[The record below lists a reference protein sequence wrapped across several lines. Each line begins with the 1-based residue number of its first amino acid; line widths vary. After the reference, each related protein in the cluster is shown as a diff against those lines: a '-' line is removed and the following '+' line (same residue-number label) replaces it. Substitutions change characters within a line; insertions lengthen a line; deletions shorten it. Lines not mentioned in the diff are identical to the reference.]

1 MINVSIVWDYRR
13 RTEKGQ
19 EGPLE
24 IRITANRKPYYINT
38 GVRVREREF
47 VGGSVVGR
55 MDAPELNKRLTV
67 LYNRVNDEVTK
78 CIEES
83 RPIEVS
89 EIKRRVW
96 LAIEYQT
103 KDETTFVDWIEEQEP
118 LLGLKADTLKHYKT
132 LRMRLREFGGI
143 LRWQDINVENIVR
156 FDAWLHTLQKKQTKA
171 REVAGLPVANIS
183 DGAVYNYHK
192 TLKRMINHAVMMGR
206 MDRNPY
212 DRLRGRFKR
221 GDKENVEYL
230 TEDEM
235 RLVMDLHP
243 VVGSDIAKAR
253 DLFVFQMLTGM
264 SYSDAQAFNIKNYK
278 QIDGKWVTAGE
289 RIKTGAQF
297 ISQLLPPVVDVLER
311 NGWKVP
317 KLTNQKY
324 NGLLKTIG
332 ATIGIER
339 MHSHLARHTFATY
352 FLSKDTRIEHV
363 QKMLGH
369 KDIKTTQRYAKV
381 LAKDVHDDFDRVG
394 MTLVDDL

>member
-13 RTEKGQ
+13 RTDKGQ

-55 MDAPELNKRLTV
+55 VDAPELNKRLTV

-83 RPIEVS
+83 RAIDVTD
-89 EIKRRVW
+89 IKKRVW
-96 LAIEYQT
+96 LAIEYQA

-156 FDAWLHTLQKKQTKA
+156 FDAWLHTLEKKQTKA
-171 REVAGLPVANIS
+171 REVAGLPVVNIS

-235 RLVMDLHP
+235 RLVMDLRP
-243 VVGSDIAKAR
+243 IVGSDIAKAR

-264 SYSDAQAFNIKNYK
+264 SYSDAQAFDIKNYK
-278 QIDGKWVTAGE
+278 QVDGKWVTAGE

>member
-55 MDAPELNKRLTV
+55 VDAPELNKRLTV

-83 RPIEVS
+83 RAIDVTD
-89 EIKRRVW
+89 IKKRVW
-96 LAIEYQT
+96 LAIEYQA

-143 LRWQDINVENIVR
+143 LRWQDITVENIVR

-171 REVAGLPVANIS
+171 REVAGLPVVNIS

-192 TLKRMINHAVMMGR
+192 TLTRMINHAVMMGR
-206 MDRNPY
+206 MDNNPY
-212 DRLRGRFKR
+212 NRLHGRFKR
-221 GDKENVEYL
+221 GDKENFEYM

-235 RLVMDLHP
+235 RLVLDLHP
-243 VVGSDIAKAR
+243 IVGSDIAKAR

-264 SYSDAQAFNIKNYK
+264 SYSDAQAFDIKNYK

-289 RIKTGAQF
+289 RIKTGAQY
-297 ISQLLPPVVDVLER
+297 ISQLLPPVIDVLER

-332 ATIGIER
+332 ATIGIEG

>member
-1 MINVSIVWDYRR
+1 
-13 RTEKGQ
+13 
-19 EGPLE
+19 
-24 IRITANRKPYYINT
+24 
-38 GVRVREREF
+38 
-47 VGGSVVGR
+47 VVGR
-55 MDAPELNKRLTV
+55 VDAPELNKRLTV

-83 RPIEVS
+83 RAIDVA

-96 LAIEYQT
+96 LLAEYQE

-132 LRMRLREFGGI
+132 LRMRRREFGGI

-156 FDAWLHTLQKKQTKA
+156 FDAWLHNLQKKQTKA

-264 SYSDAQAFNIKNYK
+264 SYSDAQAFDIKNYK
-278 QIDGKWVTAGE
+278 QVDGKWVTAGE

>member
-1 MINVSIVWDYRR
+1 MINVAIVWDHRHR
-13 RTEKGQ
+13 ANGD

-24 IRITANRKPYYINT
+24 IRITANRKIYYIGT
-38 GVRVREREF
+38 GVRVLTREF

-55 MDAPELNKRLTV
+55 VDAPELNKRLTV

-83 RPIEVS
+83 RAIDVA

-96 LAIEYQT
+96 LLAEYQE

-156 FDAWLHTLQKKQTKA
+156 FDAWLHNLQKKQTKA

-264 SYSDAQAFNIKNYK
+264 SYSDAQAFDIKNYK
-278 QIDGKWVTAGE
+278 QVDGKWVTAGE

>member
-55 MDAPELNKRLTV
+55 VDAPELNKRLTV

-83 RPIEVS
+83 RAIDVA

-96 LAIEYQT
+96 LLAEYQE
-103 KDETTFVDWIEEQEP
+103 KDATTFVDWIEDQEP
-118 LLGLKADTLKHYKT
+118 LLGLKPDTLKHYKT

-143 LRWQDINVENIVR
+143 LRWQDVNVENIVR

-171 REVAGLPVANIS
+171 REVAGFPVANIS

-230 TEDEM
+230 SEDEM

-264 SYSDAQAFNIKNYK
+264 SYSDAQAFDIKNYK

-289 RIKTGAQF
+289 RIKTGAQY
-297 ISQLLPPVVDVLER
+297 ISQLLPPVIDVLER

-332 ATIGIER
+332 ATIGIEG

-394 MTLVDDL
+394 MTLVDEL

>member
-78 CIEES
+78 CIEQS
-83 RPIEVS
+83 RAIDVTD
-89 EIKRRVW
+89 IKKRVW
-96 LAIEYQT
+96 LAIEYQA

-143 LRWQDINVENIVR
+143 LRWQDITVENIVR

-264 SYSDAQAFNIKNYK
+264 SYSDAQAFDIKNYK

-289 RIKTGAQF
+289 RIKTGAQY
-297 ISQLLPPVVDVLER
+297 ISQLLPPVIDVLER

-332 ATIGIER
+332 ATIGIEG

-381 LAKDVHDDFDRVG
+381 LAKDVHDDFYRVG

>member
-55 MDAPELNKRLTV
+55 VDAPELNKRLTV

-83 RPIEVS
+83 RAIDVA
-89 EIKRRVW
+89 EIKSRVW
-96 LAIEYQT
+96 LLAEYQE

-156 FDAWLHTLQKKQTKA
+156 FDAWLHNLQKKQTKA

-264 SYSDAQAFNIKNYK
+264 SYSDAQAFDIKNYK
-278 QIDGKWVTAGE
+278 QVDGKWVTAGE

>member
-55 MDAPELNKRLTV
+55 VDAPELNKRLTV

-83 RPIEVS
+83 RAIDVA

-96 LAIEYQT
+96 LLAEYQE

-156 FDAWLHTLQKKQTKA
+156 FDAWLHNLQKKQTKA

-264 SYSDAQAFNIKNYK
+264 SYSDAQAFDIKNYK

-289 RIKTGAQF
+289 RIKTGAQY
-297 ISQLLPPVVDVLER
+297 ISQLLPPVIDVLER

>member
-96 LAIEYQT
+96 LAIEYQA
-103 KDETTFVDWIEEQEP
+103 KDETTFVDWIEDQEP
-118 LLGLKADTLKHYKT
+118 LLGLKPDTLKHYKT

-143 LRWQDINVENIVR
+143 LRWQDITVENIVR
-156 FDAWLHTLQKKQTKA
+156 FDAWLHTLEKKQTKA

-235 RLVMDLHP
+235 HLVMDLHP

-264 SYSDAQAFNIKNYK
+264 SYSDAQAFDIKNYK
-278 QIDGKWVTAGE
+278 QVDGKWVTAGE

>member
-55 MDAPELNKRLTV
+55 VDAPELNKRLTV

-83 RPIEVS
+83 RAIDVA

-96 LAIEYQT
+96 LLAEYQE

-156 FDAWLHTLQKKQTKA
+156 FDAWLHNLQKKQTKA

-264 SYSDAQAFNIKNYK
+264 SYSDAQAFDIKNYK
-278 QIDGKWVTAGE
+278 QVDGKWVTAGE

>member
-83 RPIEVS
+83 RAIDVA

-96 LAIEYQT
+96 LLAEYQA

-143 LRWQDINVENIVR
+143 LRWQDITVENIVR

-264 SYSDAQAFNIKNYK
+264 SYSDAQAFDIKNYK

-289 RIKTGAQF
+289 RIKTGAQY
-297 ISQLLPPVVDVLER
+297 ISQLLPPVIDVLER

-332 ATIGIER
+332 ATIGIEG

>member
-1 MINVSIVWDYRR
+1 MINVAIVFDHRNR
-13 RTEKGQ
+13 SGNGN

-24 IRITANRKPYYINT
+24 IRITANRKIYYIGT

-55 MDAPELNKRLTV
+55 VDAPELNKRLTV

-83 RPIEVS
+83 RPIDVS
-89 EIKRRVW
+89 EIKKRVW
-96 LAIEYQT
+96 LAIEYQA
-103 KDETTFVDWIEEQEP
+103 KDETTFVDWIEDQEP
-118 LLGLKADTLKHYKT
+118 LLGLKPDTLKHYKT

-143 LRWQDINVENIVR
+143 LRWQDITVENIVR
-156 FDAWLHTLQKKQTKA
+156 FDAWLHTLEKKQTKA
-171 REVAGLPVANIS
+171 REVAGIPVANIS
-183 DGAVYNYHK
+183 DSAVYNYHK
-192 TLKRMINHAVMMGR
+192 NLKKMINHAVMMGR
-206 MDRNPY
+206 MDTNPY
-212 DRLRGRFKR
+212 NRLRGRFKR
-221 GDKENVEYL
+221 GDKESVEYM

-235 RLVMDLHP
+235 RLVLDLHP
-243 VVGSDIAKAR
+243 IVGSDIAKAR

-264 SYSDAQAFNIKNYK
+264 SYSDAQAFDIKNYK
-278 QIDGKWVTAGE
+278 QVDGKWVTAGE
-289 RIKTGAQF
+289 RIKTGAQY
-297 ISQLLPPVVDVLER
+297 ISQLLPPVIDVLER
-311 NGWKVP
+311 NGWQVP

-324 NGLLKTIG
+324 NQLLKTIG
-332 ATIGIER
+332 TTIGIEG

-369 KDIKTTQRYAKV
+369 KSIKTTQRYAKV

-394 MTLVDDL
+394 MTLMDDL

>member
-1 MINVSIVWDYRR
+1 MINVAIVFDHRNR
-13 RTEKGQ
+13 SGNGN

-24 IRITANRKPYYINT
+24 IRITANRKIYYIGT

-55 MDAPELNKRLTV
+55 VDAPELNKRLTV

-83 RPIEVS
+83 RPIDVS
-89 EIKRRVW
+89 EIKKRVW
-96 LAIEYQT
+96 MAIEYQA
-103 KDETTFVDWIEEQEP
+103 KDETTFVDWIEDQEP
-118 LLGLKADTLKHYKT
+118 LLGLKPDTLKHYKT

-143 LRWQDINVENIVR
+143 LRWQDITVENIVR
-156 FDAWLHTLQKKQTKA
+156 FDAWLHTLEKKQTKA
-171 REVAGLPVANIS
+171 REVAGIPVANIS
-183 DGAVYNYHK
+183 DSAVYNYHK
-192 TLKRMINHAVMMGR
+192 NLKKMINHAVMLGR
-206 MDRNPY
+206 MDTNPY
-212 DRLRGRFKR
+212 NRLRGRFKR
-221 GDKENVEYL
+221 GDKESVEYM

-235 RLVMDLHP
+235 RLVLDLHP
-243 VVGSDIAKAR
+243 IVGSDIAKAR

-264 SYSDAQAFNIKNYK
+264 SYSDAQAFDIKNYK
-278 QIDGKWVTAGE
+278 QVDGKWVTAGE
-289 RIKTGAQF
+289 RIKTGAQY
-297 ISQLLPPVVDVLER
+297 ISQLLPPVIDVLER
-311 NGWKVP
+311 NGWQVP

-324 NGLLKTIG
+324 NQLLKTIG
-332 ATIGIER
+332 TTIGIEG

-369 KDIKTTQRYAKV
+369 KSIKTTQRYAKV

-394 MTLVDDL
+394 MTLMDDL

>member
-1 MINVSIVWDYRR
+1 MPFNREEDFENALIEMLSKKGWEKNVIRHPS
-13 RTEKGQ
+13 EKDLLQ
-19 EGPLE
+19 NWADILFD
-24 IRITANRKPYYINT
+24 NNNT
-38 GVRVREREF
+38 
-47 VGGSVVGR
+47 
-55 MDAPELNKRLTV
+55 
-67 LYNRVNDEVTK
+67 
-78 CIEES
+78 I
-83 RPIEVS
+83 
-89 EIKRRVW
+89 
-96 LAIEYQT
+96 
-103 KDETTFVDWIEEQEP
+103 
-118 LLGLKADTLKHYKT
+118 
-132 LRMRLREFGGI
+132 
-143 LRWQDINVENIVR
+143 
-156 FDAWLHTLQKKQTKA
+156 
-171 REVAGLPVANIS
+171 
-183 DGAVYNYHK
+183 
-192 TLKRMINHAVMMGR
+192 
-206 MDRNPY
+206 
-212 DRLRGRFKR
+212 DRLNGAR
-221 GDKENVEYL
+221 L

-264 SYSDAQAFNIKNYK
+264 SYSDAQAFDIKNYK
-278 QIDGKWVTAGE
+278 QVDGKWVTAGE